1 MLCRSHRFGYEDH
14 RTMTKF
20 TEAEVRN
27 ISEKAGYEVAQDFG
41 GKSKVPLALSA
52 GEELMALMIDA
63 FNVQEPV
70 REYRFHAKRRWRF
83 DFAWPDAKFAVEV
96 EGLTR
101 EGGRHQRFGGFEKDC
116 EKYEAAMLDGWTV
129 YRVTH
134 ARIKSGG
141 AVSVINAML
150 DRLSVAVDQE
160 HTN

>member
-1 MLCRSHRFGYEDH
+1 
-14 RTMTKF
+14 MTKY

-27 ISEKAGYEVAQDFG
+27 ISGKAGYNVAQDFG
-41 GKSKVPLALSA
+41 GGSSIPIALSA
-52 GEELMALMIDA
+52 GEELLALMIDA
-63 FNVQEPV
+63 FNVEPPQ
-70 REYRFHAKRRWRF
+70 REYRFHPTRRWRF

-116 EKYEAAMLDGWTV
+116 EKYEAAMLLGWVV

-141 AVSVINAML
+141 AVTVINTML
-150 DRLSVAVDQE
+150 DTLSPTVDREQ
-160 HTN
+160 TS